1 MMRAVVIS
9 NISHGV
15 GGMRVRVCVCVC
27 VCVFKFLKAALESLT
42 VSSFLLNT
50 LRPISLAKK
59 GQVQPETI
67 LLSPN

>member
-27 VCVFKFLKAALESLT
+27 VFKFLKAALESLM